1 MYFFLKKRIGSWTQ
15 VPNRVLRSICS
26 WEIISCDCCK
36 VFSQDPPAHS
46 LFWLECLPS
55 YGLCALYYI
64 LLCVNNSFF
73 NISTIGVPDVNSL
86 ATFILVYLQ
95 CHFVFGLNAGCEG
108 VSDIPAAESF
118 LLCALT
124 PSAPQGQHGRQQLQ
138 VLQSLGRPEGGFL
151 LGF

>member
-1 MYFFLKKRIGSWTQ
+1 MIAAKYLARI
-15 VPNRVLRSICS
+15 
-26 WEIISCDCCK
+26 
-36 VFSQDPPAHS
+36 H
-46 LFWLECLPS
+46 LPTPS
-55 YGLCALYYI
+55 FYWNVCPGMDCALYYT

-95 CHFVFGLNAGCEG
+95 CYFVFGLNAGCEG

>member
-1 MYFFLKKRIGSWTQ
+1 MIAAKYLARI
-15 VPNRVLRSICS
+15 
-26 WEIISCDCCK
+26 
-36 VFSQDPPAHS
+36 H
-46 LFWLECLPS
+46 LPTPS
-55 YGLCALYYI
+55 FYWNVYPGMGCALYYI
-64 LLCVNNSFF
+64 LLCINNSFF

-95 CHFVFGLNAGCEG
+95 CYFVFSLNAGCEG

-118 LLCALT
+118 LLCALP

-138 VLQSLGRPEGGFL
+138 VLQSPGRPEGGFV